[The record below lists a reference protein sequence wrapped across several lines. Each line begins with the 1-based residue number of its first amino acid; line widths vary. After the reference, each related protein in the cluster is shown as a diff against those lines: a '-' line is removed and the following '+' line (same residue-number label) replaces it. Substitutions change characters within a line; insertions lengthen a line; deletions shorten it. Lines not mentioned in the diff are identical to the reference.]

1 MPDEIHPPSPHSADG
16 DPLTPGL
23 VSRSFQ
29 ALVRERRRHGW
40 GTTHANP
47 REPQT
52 VKSLSPQPLRLTDV
66 AVALGKGWRLFRAM
80 PGPSLILGGLIA
92 LFVLVVLL
100 LPFALGVPAVA
111 LIIAGAMALI
121 APLFLPLFD
130 GLQQAQARGEKPRVG
145 LALSAYRRMGVGFWA
160 LAGACGFLLLV
171 WITDAGILY
180 AFMVGAG
187 TPVAPVAAA
196 PPAGAEASSALLLA
210 SPEVLNAWSHPGL
223 RSFVAWASLM
233 GAALAAGIHLIAGF
247 SLPLLQDGRAP
258 AVTAIHASVRTVFG
272 NLAATLSWGLILVLG
287 LLLGF
292 LLPPLLALIAPVLSY
307 SQYELYRLAFPVT
320 SPAPVL
326 PSAPG
331 PESALPVDL
340 TAEPTAQRGEDG
352 NPGHEEPWKR

>member
-1 MPDEIHPPSPHSADG
+1 
-16 DPLTPGL
+16 L
-23 VSRSFQ
+23 
-29 ALVRERRRHGW
+29 
-40 GTTHANP
+40 
-47 REPQT
+47 
-52 VKSLSPQPLRLTDV
+52 KSISPQPLRLTDV
-66 AVALGKGWRLFRAM
+66 AVALGKGWRLFRAI

-92 LFVLVVLL
+92 LFGLVLLL
-100 LPFALGVPAVA
+100 LPFAWGVPAVA

-121 APLFLPLFD
+121 APLFLPLFY
-130 GLQQAQARGEKPRVG
+130 GLQQAQARGEKPRLG

-171 WITDAGILY
+171 WVTDAGILY

-187 TPVAPVAAA
+187 TQMAPVAAA
-196 PPAGAEASSALLLA
+196 PQAGAGTSSALMLA
-210 SPEVLNAWSHPGL
+210 SPEALNAGANPGL

-258 AVTAIHASVRTVFG
+258 TVSAIHTSVRTVFV
-272 NLAATLSWGLILVLG
+272 NLSATLTWGLILVLG

-292 LLPPLLALIAPVLSY
+292 LLPPLLALIAPVLAY

-326 PSAPG
+326 PSDPG
-331 PESALPVDL
+331 LESALLEDL
-340 TAEPTAQRGEDG
+340 TAEPTAQRGEDA
-352 NPGHEEPWKR
+352 NPGYGEPWKR